1 MRFFRI
7 HRSAIVN
14 ATYVREVMS
23 RGDGRYNVYL
33 QGGEALPLGRARR
46 ETLHRLL
53 GGLRTRGDSPL
64 QRKAFGAG
72 TLQR

>member
-23 RGDGRYNVYL
+23 RGDGRCNVYL
-33 QGGEALPLGRARR
+33 QGGEALPIGPRTPRDPAPAPRRAR
-46 ETLHRLL
+46 
-53 GGLRTRGDSPL
+53 GK
-64 QRKAFGAG
+64 KAAAKAAAKW
-72 TLQR
+72 